1 MNMKNCKIKILSI
14 LIIFSI
20 MMLPILTVANAA
32 NEEIAVLKTSENEY
46 RIYSEKYLGK
56 SFYYAFSDTEE
67 VAESSLNFITSKQD
81 TDGNQIAELKTTSE
95 EAYMWTKESIDA
107 KAEVTK
113 VDLKDSM
120 TKESVEGIQ
129 TVTKRISVDATQT
142 ATETT
147 EEGDIIKNVTTGIL
161 KITDTAN
168 AKFYYQTTLLTKETT
183 DYNRLMEL
191 TKQAQGELNNYQ
203 RIKLA
208 QEYEELFTKLTSQ
221 ANWTEVVDKTIKQPA
236 NANDGEQYV
245 VLLRKVENG
254 NTTYDAQFL
263 TSSKQTKQEV
273 VEKVVSTTKN
283 TELPVTYDNPI
294 LFVVLAITVALLV
307 IIGIKIAKARKNEN
321 QK

>member
-1 MNMKNCKIKILSI
+1 MNIEYIAKNI
-14 LIIFSI
+14 
-20 MMLPILTVANAA
+20 
-32 NEEIAVLKTSENEY
+32 
-46 RIYSEKYLGK
+46 
-56 SFYYAFSDTEE
+56 YAFSDTEE

-321 QK
+321 QKLYHEMEKLNK

>member
-191 TKQAQGELNNYQ
+191 TKQAKGELNNYQ

>member
-1 MNMKNCKIKILSI
+1 MIGVCKTILSKVLDKCYFLQKI
-14 LIIFSI
+14 VEAFTTPTNII
-20 MMLPILTVANAA
+20 
-32 NEEIAVLKTSENEY
+32 
-46 RIYSEKYLGK
+46 
-56 SFYYAFSDTEE
+56 
-67 VAESSLNFITSKQD
+67 ES
-81 TDGNQIAELKTTSE
+81 
-95 EAYMWTKESIDA
+95 
-107 KAEVTK
+107 
-113 VDLKDSM
+113 
-120 TKESVEGIQ
+120 
-129 TVTKRISVDATQT
+129 
-142 ATETT
+142 
-147 EEGDIIKNVTTGIL
+147 
-161 KITDTAN
+161 
-168 AKFYYQTTLLTKETT
+168 
-183 DYNRLMEL
+183 
-191 TKQAQGELNNYQ
+191 
-203 RIKLA
+203 
-208 QEYEELFTKLTSQ
+208 ELFTKLTSQ

>member
-95 EAYMWTKESIDA
+95 EAYMWTKESLDA

-120 TKESVEGIQ
+120 TKESVEEIQ
-129 TVTKRISVDATQT
+129 TITKRIPVDATQT

-147 EEGDIIKNVTTGIL
+147 EEGDIIKNITTGIL

-168 AKFYYQTTLLTKETT
+168 AKFYYQTTLLTKETA

-191 TKQAQGELNNYQ
+191 TKQSQGELNNYQ

-208 QEYEELFTKLTSQ
+208 QEYEELFNKLTSQ

>member
-1 MNMKNCKIKILSI
+1 
-14 LIIFSI
+14 

>member
-168 AKFYYQTTLLTKETT
+168 AKFYYQTTLLTEETT

-221 ANWTEVVDKTIKQPA
+221 ANWTEVVDKTIKQPV